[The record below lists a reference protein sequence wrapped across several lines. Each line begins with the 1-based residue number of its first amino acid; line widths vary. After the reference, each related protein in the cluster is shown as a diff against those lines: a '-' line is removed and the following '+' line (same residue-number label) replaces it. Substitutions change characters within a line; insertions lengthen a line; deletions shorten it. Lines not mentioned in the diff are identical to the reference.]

1 MRFLGF
7 CVVPFLGYCVESLE
21 WVSESNNCCWI
32 IHHQLLSYPPCQFFL
47 EPPPLC

>member
-7 CVVPFLGYCVESLE
+7 GVVPFLGYCAESLG
-21 WVSESNNCCWI
+21 WVSESNRRCWI
-32 IHHQLLSYPPCQFFL
+32 IHHQLLSYPACQFSL